1 MQYTLANNGI
11 PITVNG
17 IYDAKTAA
25 AVRQF
30 QTNKKLNLID
40 AIVDSET
47 KSILALSWLNLYKNH
62 PKKFQ
67 TLLDKAPAGV
77 GRFIQAAIVYSDIGK
92 AYDGSNSSE
101 YRRISYT
108 GIPGPTAITDH
119 IVVEVPGVLTPSGAP
134 MPSQEI
140 VSINIQAGEWPLG
153 LKNIWMYTQDLAGSQ
168 GETVTVVNGDA
179 LEVIVVSEGLAA
191 DTHRVPEFNP
201 NSIKA
206 SANHKIVSDKLLSP
220 NESYSIPISSNQKIK
235 YVMIEVYG
243 NSLTIDNSIYGPNA
257 EGFSIKD
264 INFSIKTPVRGKG
277 AQEEESE
284 EGQLSFTATGYGTI
298 SGKTNI
304 TSGDFGVFK
313 LSSISDANA
322 YPGSTIKEV
331 RLNSLDLKSN
341 VVDDDGEFILDE
353 NNEPI
358 EIYIDHQITS
368 SLIGPN
374 SSGEFNNEKII
385 FESDGVEYVV
395 NALSES
401 TGLSEI
407 NPSITSVYRTGGPTA
422 GKNLTQSEINSQFS
436 ILDNMK
442 PIYQVVTTNGVEI
455 ESREFS
461 KEYNVSNFFVADADS
476 SGLKYKQNKKLSI
489 NAKDGAVVL
498 TDALG
503 NPVGLPDY
511 GSFAQ
516 PQDTSTGSSIEV
528 SFGITILKWN
538 LKDSNNQLLAAP
550 DGLQWGFYNIA
561 TRQFLGKKISY
572 QYYTRHKRDIYI
584 GLIAF
589 DADRNAITT
598 DNVIGIDNRTGTL
611 KEFQFPAKSL
621 CPIYSVHV
629 SDRAKIAISSPP
641 KDLSKFDNW
650 FINLSRGRFF
660 KKVTLS
666 PREFSPVA
674 DWRKDYYGQTLRCFY
689 DTTKIPIPSSDIFG
703 SGYYDIKEE
712 NPIIVSRNEIQ
723 LRHGSFHVSQD
734 TLDKP
739 NINTLYTDASPMEIW
754 ADIFVKNKN
763 NEWENI
769 DDKQIRTFNKHTGTI
784 FFEREIVPTNP
795 KNIKVDYVVK
805 NPNIMLNSINK
816 KEIPINPYVASIN
829 QHYRNNEGFF
839 GVYQFATGHGGPI
852 YFYLLPSLVQVSRDG
867 DYVNVPEYVAPSS
880 IIEFSIDNSIFDP
893 NSAKYNP
900 FAIYLGL
907 AIVNSRFDLDN
918 VVFSDLRVKGGGLS
932 SLENMPKT
940 LQAKSNII
948 DFADLNSGKGYLY
961 PRGGY
966 VIVKIPKEVKNNFN
980 SVDEV
985 YSIVRSNL
993 TAGIAFD
1000 IHDMEGND
1008 WRSTQ

>member
-1 MQYTLANNGI
+1 MANNNI
-11 PITVNG
+11 AVTVDG

-30 QTNKKLNLID
+30 QSNKKLNLID
-40 AIVDSET
+40 SIVDSET
-47 KSILALSWLNLYKNH
+47 KSILALYWLNLYKNNT
-62 PKKFQ
+62 KKFQ

-77 GRFIQAAIVYSDIGK
+77 DRFIKAAIVYSDIEK
-92 AYDGSNSSE
+92 AYDGSDSSE

-108 GIPGPTAITDH
+108 GVPGPTAITDH
-119 IVVEVPGVLTPSGAP
+119 IVVEVPIVLTPSGAR

-140 VSINIQAGEWPLG
+140 VSINIKAGEWPLG
-153 LKNIWMYTQDLAGSQ
+153 VKNIWMYTQDLAGNQ
-168 GETVTVVNGDA
+168 GEVLTVVNGDA
-179 LEVIVVSEGLAA
+179 LEVVVVSEGLAK
-191 DTHRVPEFNP
+191 DTHKVPEFNP
-201 NSIKA
+201 DSIKA
-206 SANHKIVSDKLLSP
+206 SANNKIILEKLLSP
-220 NESYSIPISSNQKIK
+220 NESYSIPIPSNENIK

-243 NSLTIDNSIYGPNA
+243 NSLNIDNTIYGPNS
-257 EGFSIKD
+257 EGFSIRD

-277 AQEEESE
+277 AIEEETKK
-284 EGQLSFTATGYGTI
+284 GKLSFKATGYGTI
-298 SGKTNI
+298 SGKTDI

-331 RLNSLDLKSN
+331 RLNSLDIKSN
-341 VVDDDGEFILDE
+341 VVDDEGNFILDSDQ
-353 NNEPI
+353 NPI

-436 ILDNMK
+436 ILGNMK

-498 TDALG
+498 TDEFG

-516 PQDTSTGSSIEV
+516 PQDTSTGSSIEI
-528 SFGITILKWN
+528 SFGSTMIKWN

-550 DGLQWGFYNIA
+550 DGLQWGFYNIV
-561 TRQFLGKKISY
+561 TRQFLGKKFSY
-572 QYYTRHKRDIYI
+572 QYYTRNKRDIYI

-589 DADRNAITT
+589 DADRNSITT
-598 DNVIGIDNRTGTL
+598 DNIIGIDNRTGTL
-611 KEFQFPAKSL
+611 REFQFPAKSL
-621 CPIYSVHV
+621 CPIYSVRV
-629 SDRAKIAISSPP
+629 SDRSKIAISSPP

-660 KKVTLS
+660 KKVSLS
-666 PREFSPVA
+666 PRGIIPVT
-674 DWRKDYYGQTLRCFY
+674 DWKKDYYGQTLKCFY

-703 SGYYDIKEE
+703 SGYYDIMEE

-723 LRHGSFHVSQD
+723 LRHGSFHVTQER
-734 TLDKP
+734 LDKP
-739 NINTLYTDASPMEIW
+739 NINTLYTDASPMEVW
-754 ADIFVKNKN
+754 VDIFVKDKN
-763 NEWENI
+763 NQWKDI
-769 DDKQIRTFNKHTGTI
+769 DEKQIKTFNKHTGTI
-784 FFEREIVPTNP
+784 FFEKEIIPTNP
-795 KNIKVDYVVK
+795 KNIKVNYVVK

-816 KEIPINPYVASIN
+816 KEIPTNPYVASIN

-839 GVYQFATGHGGPI
+839 GVYQFAKNYGGPI
-852 YFYLLPSLVQVSRDG
+852 YFYLLPSSVQVSQNG
-867 DYVNVPEYVAPSS
+867 DYVNVSEYPTPSS
-880 IIEFSIDNSIFDP
+880 VVEYSLSNSIFDP
-893 NSAKYNP
+893 DSTDYNP
-900 FAIYLGL
+900 FALYLGL
-907 AIVNSRFDLDN
+907 AIVNNRFDLNN
-918 VVFSDLRVKGGGLS
+918 VIFSDLRIKGGGLS
-932 SLENMPKT
+932 PLENTPKT
-940 LQAKSNII
+940 IQAKSNII
-948 DFADLNSGKGYLY
+948 NFADLNSGKGYLY

-980 SVDEV
+980 SIDEV

-1000 IHDMEGND
+1000 IHDMDGND
-1008 WRSTQ
+1008 WRSV